1 MTDEPMEQPEQ
12 EAQAPEPE
20 QPKRAKRAKLIAVK
34 PVKRSGAATCVQ
46 WDEKG
51 WPRRAWVPAEEV
63 VDNKVNAESL
73 EAGMPEGIRWE
84 ERVTFAFDVA
94 VLAQALYRRGIF
106 THQDV
111 AANKPGCMAAIH
123 EAVSPVFR
131 ELLSIEE

>member
-1 MTDEPMEQPEQ
+1 MTDEPTEQPEQ
-12 EAQAPEPE
+12 ELEAQESE
-20 QPKRAKRAKLIAVK
+20 RPKRAKRVKLIDVRR
-34 PVKRSGAATCVQ
+34 VKRSGAATCIQ
-46 WDEKG
+46 WEQG
-51 WPRRAWVPAEEV
+51 GLSRRAWVPTEEV
-63 VDNKVNAESL
+63 RDNQVSAESL
-73 EAGMPEGIRWE
+73 EAGVPEGFRWE

-94 VLAQALYRRGIF
+94 ALARGLYRRGIF